1 MWIYPKR
8 VNNPL
13 VVDNILNIDVEFQIS
28 DNIFVGVE
36 IPSES
41 NQISSYEILLNR
53 FLENN
58 SNAKYWKTSQICAL

>member
-58 SNAKYWKTSQICAL
+58 SNAKY